1 LPPGPLDLTP
11 NLHSPGLMNDNRSL
25 ALITGASSGIGLE
38 LARCFVKDDYDVIL
52 VAEDR
57 AGLDAAAAQLS
68 GSGGGSVETIVADL
82 SRLEGSR
89 QVFDEVQRRGRE
101 LDVLVNN
108 AGVGVYGK
116 FIETSLDEEI
126 AMIQLNTI
134 SFVALTKFFAP
145 RMAQRG
151 SGRILMTA
159 SVASKMPT
167 PYLTIYGATKA
178 FVYEFAQGLRE
189 ELHDTGVTVTAL
201 MPGPTDTNFFERA
214 HAQDSKILDEKLT
227 DPADVAAAGYAAL
240 MRGDAKIV
248 VPLKYKVQTAMNQ
261 VVPDSVV
268 AKQARKKHEPHDE
281 REEERR

>member
-1 LPPGPLDLTP
+1 
-11 NLHSPGLMNDNRSL
+11 MNNSRSL

-38 LARCFVKDDYDVIL
+38 LARCFVRDDHDVIL

-57 AGLDAAAAQLS
+57 QGLEQAAAELR
-68 GSGGGSVETIVADL
+68 GTGGGSVETIVADL
-82 SRLEGSR
+82 STLEGSR

-116 FIETSLDEEI
+116 FIETSLEEEL
-126 AMIQLNTI
+126 AMIRLNTI

-145 RMAQRG
+145 RMVQRG

-167 PYLTIYGATKA
+167 PWLTVYGATKA

-189 ELHDTGVTVTAL
+189 ELHDTNVTVTAL

-214 HAQDSKILDEKLT
+214 HAEDSKILDEKLT
-227 DPADVAAAGYAAL
+227 DPATVAEAGYAAL

-261 VVPDSVV
+261 VVPDKIV
-268 AKQARKKHEPHDE
+268 ARQARKKHEPHEGD
-281 REEERR
+281 RDEERT

>member
-1 LPPGPLDLTP
+1 MDS
-11 NLHSPGLMNDNRSL
+11 NKSL

-38 LARCFVKDDYDVIL
+38 LAKCFAKDDYDVIL

-57 AGLDAAAAQLS
+57 GGLEKAAADMRGL
-68 GSGGGSVETIVADL
+68 GGGTVETIVADL
-82 SRLEGSR
+82 TDLEAAR
-89 QVFDEVQRRGRE
+89 QVYETVERSGRD

-116 FIETSLDEEI
+116 FIETSLEEEI
-126 AMIQLNTI
+126 SMIRLNTI

-167 PYLTIYGATKA
+167 PWLTVYGATKA

-201 MPGPTDTNFFERA
+201 MPGPTDTNFFDRA
-214 HAQDSKILDEKLT
+214 HAEDSKILDEKLT
-227 DPADVAAAGYAAL
+227 DPADVAQAGYAAL
-240 MRGDAKIV
+240 MKGDAKVV
-248 VPLKYKVQTAMNQ
+248 VPLKYKIQTAMNQ
-261 VVPDSVV
+261 VIPDKVV
-268 AKQARKKHEPHDE
+268 AKQARKKHEPHEE

>member
-1 LPPGPLDLTP
+1 
-11 NLHSPGLMNDNRSL
+11 MNDSKSL

-38 LARCFVKDDYDVIL
+38 LAKCFARDGYHLVL
-52 VAEDR
+52 VADDSD
-57 AGLDAAAAQLS
+57 GLIAAAAEMREL
-68 GSGGGSVETIVADL
+68 GSGDVSTITADL
-82 SRLEGSR
+82 SRVSEAER
-89 QVFDEVQRRGRE
+89 VFQHIETSGRD

-108 AGVGVYGK
+108 AGVGVYGQ
-116 FIETSLDEEI
+116 FIETSLEEEI
-126 AMIQLNTI
+126 AMIQLNTL

-145 RMAQRG
+145 RMTQRG

-167 PYLTIYGATKA
+167 PYLTVYGATKA

-214 HAQDSKILDEKLT
+214 HAEDSKILDEKLA
-227 DPADVAAAGYAAL
+227 DPAEVAKAGYEAL

-248 VPLKYKVQTAMNQ
+248 VPLKYKVQTAISQ
-261 VVPDSVV
+261 VVPDRIV

-281 REEERR
+281 RDEERPQ